1 MSKYTILRVDAS
13 MNRRNSTSRMLAEK
27 LSERLARQYDARVI
41 VRDLA
46 EGIPYIDEAWI
57 EANFTDPEDRSPAQR
72 QALAASDRLVDE
84 LRQADQLVIG
94 VPIYNFAAPA
104 AFKAWIDQ
112 IARARETFRY
122 SDRGPEG
129 LLSMD
134 KAWLIVSSG
143 GTRVGSSMDH
153 VTAYTKMLFGFL
165 GITDMEV
172 IPCEG
177 LMTEGEEVLDQ
188 ALETITRGSRA
199 QHL

>member
-13 MNRRNSTSRMLAEK
+13 MNRHNSTSRMLAQK
-27 LSERLARQYDARVI
+27 LSERLARQYDAQVI

-46 EGIPYIDEAWI
+46 DGIPFIDTDWI
-57 EANFTDPEDRSPAQR
+57 DANFTDPQERSPRQQ
-72 QALAASDRLVDE
+72 QALAVSDTLVHE
-84 LRQADQLVIG
+84 LRQADQLIIG
-94 VPIYNFAAPA
+94 VPIYNFGAPA

-122 SDRGPEG
+122 SERGPEG

-143 GTRVGSSMDH
+143 GTRIGSSMDH

-188 ALETITRGSRA
+188 ALKAVIREPGSRE
-199 QHL
+199 

>member
-1 MSKYTILRVDAS
+1 MSEYTILRVDAS
-13 MNRRNSTSRMLAEK
+13 MNRHNSTSRMLAQK
-27 LSERLARQYDARVI
+27 LGERLARQYDARVI

-46 EGIPYIDEAWI
+46 DGIPFIDSDWI
-57 EANFTDPEDRSPAQR
+57 DANFTDPQERSPRQQ
-72 QALAASDRLVDE
+72 QALAVSDTLVNE
-84 LRQADQLVIG
+84 LRQADQLIIG
-94 VPIYNFAAPA
+94 VPIYNFGAPA

-122 SDRGPEG
+122 SERGPEG

-143 GTRVGSSMDH
+143 GTRIGSSMDH

-188 ALETITRGSRA
+188 ALKAVIREPGSRE
-199 QHL
+199 

>member
-1 MSKYTILRVDAS
+1 MSEYTILRVDAS
-13 MNRRNSTSRMLAEK
+13 MNRHNSTSRMLAAK

-46 EGIPYIDEAWI
+46 DGIPFIDTDWI
-57 EANFTDPEDRSPAQR
+57 DANFTDPQERSPR
-72 QALAASDRLVDE
+72 QQEALAVSDTLVDE
-84 LRQADQLVIG
+84 LRQADQLIIG
-94 VPIYNFAAPA
+94 VPIYNFGAPA

-122 SDRGPEG
+122 SERGPEG

-143 GTRVGSSMDH
+143 GTRIGSSMDH

-188 ALETITRGSRA
+188 ALKAVIREPGSRE
-199 QHL
+199 